1 MLVRDAQFAKAV
13 TLGQIRSDA
22 HLSGGCIARRNVVRF
37 ERQYHAGVTGAFV
50 RACVA
55 FAPAGK
61 GGVVGI
67 FDLPEINIV

>member
-22 HLSGGCIARRNVVRF
+22 HLGGGRIARRNVIRF
-37 ERQYHAGVTGAFV
+37 ERQHYAGVAGAFV
-50 RACVA
+50 RAGVA
-55 FAPAGK
+55 LAPAGK

-67 FDLPEINIV
+67 FGLAKINIV